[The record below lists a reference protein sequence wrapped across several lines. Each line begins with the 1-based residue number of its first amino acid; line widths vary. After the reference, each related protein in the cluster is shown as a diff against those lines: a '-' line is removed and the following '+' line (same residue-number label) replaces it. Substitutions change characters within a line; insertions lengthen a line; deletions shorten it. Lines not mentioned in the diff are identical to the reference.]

1 MNLSALS
8 GHLDHAL
15 DFAREINSHSHKVLI
30 MFLHS
35 VLAQSTQASS
45 LSSGQ
50 WIFLGLIV
58 LVGVVSVGLLVKMKA
73 LK

>member
-1 MNLSALS
+1 
-8 GHLDHAL
+8 
-15 DFAREINSHSHKVLI
+15 

-35 VLAQSTQASS
+35 VLAQSTQVSS

-58 LVGVVSVGLLVKMKA
+58 VVGVVSVGLLVKMKA